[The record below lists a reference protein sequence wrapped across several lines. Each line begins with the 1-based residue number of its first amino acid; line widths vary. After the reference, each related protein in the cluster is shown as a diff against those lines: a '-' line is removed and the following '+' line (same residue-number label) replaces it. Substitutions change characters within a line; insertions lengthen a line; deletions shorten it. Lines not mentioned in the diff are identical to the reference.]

1 MTTHHLKRRRV
12 YRRQPDRPKKTSSPH
27 RTFNDLNKET
37 LLMGKVLDFPRYVI
51 LNDWIYAFCI
61 KRTGSGNSGSGDSGI
76 YQLKPYF
83 GDIPEFGCCLGAA

>member
-1 MTTHHLKRRRV
+1 
-12 YRRQPDRPKKTSSPH
+12 
-27 RTFNDLNKET
+27 
-37 LLMGKVLDFPRYVI
+37 GKVLDFPRYVI

-61 KRTGSGNSGSGDSGI
+61 KRTALGNSGSGDSGI